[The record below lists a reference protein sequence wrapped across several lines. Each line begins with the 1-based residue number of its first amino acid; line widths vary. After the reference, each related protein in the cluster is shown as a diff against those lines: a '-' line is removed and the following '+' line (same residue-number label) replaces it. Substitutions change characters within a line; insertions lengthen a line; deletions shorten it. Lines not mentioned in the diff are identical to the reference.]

1 MSRLFD
7 CPKHC
12 DTKPISGTRIVNV
25 ASVPLRSPFRYPGG
39 KTWLVPYA
47 RRWLQSAGAAH
58 LLEPF
63 AGGAIIGLTAVF
75 EDLVE
80 RATLVELD
88 AEVGAVWQTIIT
100 DSNGPLLAERIANFT
115 ITPEAV
121 QEAFESV
128 PVSTVDRAFQTILRN
143 RVNHGGILAA
153 GAGRLKQ
160 GENGRGIASR
170 WYPET
175 LCKRVLDIHQLRHR
189 LVFVAGDG
197 LAQIEAGQ
205 ADSATACFIDPPYT
219 AVGKRAGRRL
229 YTHNEVDHQRLFEMT
244 ATLSG
249 NFLMTYDDHP
259 TIASWAAHFGMAVR
273 RVPMKNTHH
282 ACPYELLLGRSFYW
296 LDEI

>member
-1 MSRLFD
+1 MMYQLPLLPDSPVD
-7 CPKHC
+7 V
-12 DTKPISGTRIVNV
+12 RIVNV

-63 AGGAIIGLTAVF
+63 AGGAIIGLTAIF

-88 AEVGAVWQTIIT
+88 ADVGAVWQSIIT
-100 DSNGPLLAERIANFT
+100 DGRGPLLAERIANFT

-121 QEAFESV
+121 QEALESE
-128 PVSTVDRAFQTILRN
+128 PVSTADRAFQTILRN

-153 GAGRLKQ
+153 GAGRLKL

-175 LCKRVLDIHQLRHR
+175 LCKRILDIHQLRHR

-197 LAQIEAGQ
+197 LAQLEACQ
-205 ADSATACFIDPPYT
+205 PDTTTACFIDPPYT
-219 AVGKRAGRRL
+219 AAGKRAGRRL
-229 YTHNEVDHQRLFEMT
+229 YTHNEVDHQRLFRT
-244 ATLSG
+244 AAALSG
-249 NFLMTYDDHP
+249 SFLLTYDDHP
-259 TIASWAAHFGMAVR
+259 TITGWAVEAGFAVR

-282 ACPYELLLGRSFYW
+282 ACPYELLLGHAFNW
-296 LDEI
+296 LDEV